1 MFIRWQKRKRR
12 DGVTRLN
19 AILCESRRV
28 DGKPR
33 QEHIAYLG
41 AIDDVWLDE
50 PLDDPGA
57 NLKRYEFWEKAE
69 KRLAPLANRLASDDH
84 HKIRKQLN
92 AKVPMADTNEA
103 HKEHLRQRRVTSQ
116 FRRLMVVRDGYGTK
130 MAKMQVEN
138 REYRVKGR
146 AGLARLNDAIDDKTQ
161 ELLGVEGEEYDHKPV
176 EEFDELFDKEEGESI
191 VQETAE
197 RMAKDSADKGA

>member
-41 AIDDVWLDE
+41 AIDDVWLDQ

-57 NLKRYEFWEKAE
+57 NLKRHEFWEKAE

-84 HKIRKQLN
+84 HKIREQLN

-103 HKEHLRQRRVTSQ
+103 HKEYLRQRRVTSQ
-116 FRRLMVVRDGYGTK
+116 FKRLVVVRDGYGTQG
-130 MAKMQVEN
+130 AKMQIEN

-146 AGLARLNDAIDDKTQ
+146 AGIARFEDAVDDRIQ
-161 ELLGVEGEEYDHKPV
+161 EILGVEGEEYDYRPI
-176 EEFDELFDKEEGESI
+176 EEFDKMFDKEEGESI
-191 VQETAE
+191 VQEMAE
-197 RMAKDSADKGA
+197 QMAKDSADKGA

>member
-19 AILCESRRV
+19 AVLCESRRV

-41 AIDDVWLDE
+41 AIDDVWLDQ

-69 KRLAPLANRLASDDH
+69 KRLAPLANRLATDDH
-84 HKIRKQLN
+84 HKIREQLN
-92 AKVPMADTNEA
+92 AKVPMADAAEA
-103 HKEHLRQRRVTSQ
+103 HKEHLRQRRATSQ
-116 FRRLMVVRDGYGTK
+116 IKRFMLVGDGADTLMAEMR
-130 MAKMQVEN
+130 VEN
-138 REYRVKGR
+138 REYRVKGL
-146 AGLARLNDAIDDKTQ
+146 AGVARLNDAADDKMQ
-161 ELLGVEGEEYDHKPV
+161 EILGVEGEEFDYKPV
-176 EEFDELFDKEEGESI
+176 KEFDKIFDKDESEAI
-191 VQETAE
+191 VQEVVEKA
-197 RMAKDSADKGA
+197 AKDSGIKRV

>member
-1 MFIRWQKRKRR
+1 MFVRWQKRKRR

-50 PLDDPGA
+50 PRNDPQA

-69 KRLAPLANRLASDDH
+69 KRLAPLANRLGTDD
-84 HKIRKQLN
+84 HKIREQLN
-92 AKVPMADTNEA
+92 AKVPVADPNEA
-103 HKEHLRQRRVTSQ
+103 HKEYLRQRRVTSQ
-116 FRRLMVVRDGYGTK
+116 FKRLLVTRDGYGTLG
-130 MAKMQVEN
+130 AKMQIEN
-138 REYRVKGR
+138 REHRVKGR
-146 AGLARLNDAIDDKTQ
+146 AGIARFEDAVDDRMQ
-161 ELLGVEGEEYDHKPV
+161 EILGVEGEEYDYRPI
-176 EEFDELFDKEEGESI
+176 EEFDKMFDKEEGESI
-191 VQETAE
+191 VQEMAE
-197 RMAKDSADKGA
+197 QMAKDSADKGA